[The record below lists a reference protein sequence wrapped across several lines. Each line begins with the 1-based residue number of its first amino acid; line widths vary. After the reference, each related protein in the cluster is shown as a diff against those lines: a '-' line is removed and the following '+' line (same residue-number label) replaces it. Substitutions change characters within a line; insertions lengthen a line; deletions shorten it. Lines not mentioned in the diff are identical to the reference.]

1 MKKKNLWNNIVFKT
15 IFTLVVLLV
24 VYTLIVCIIGYRDV
38 SLALMNQ
45 YEDHAFRT
53 AGVAARFVN
62 PDKIDEY
69 MESGGEGEE
78 YETVWTR
85 LSSICNSSGSTFI
98 YVILPDRSDYKHITF
113 LFSTMNQSRNYT
125 QYEFGYVRETKNEE
139 YEQKY
144 RRICVEKSSREL
156 VIRDK
161 GYIETDPH
169 ITAMIPLISSDGEC
183 KAILCVQYQMDEIVG
198 VRNSYV
204 RKVCLTMA
212 ITSLIIIIAL
222 SLRLNHSLL
231 KPVRVITAEATRFA
245 SENVQA
251 GQKLRSTIR
260 NEDDIGYLAE
270 AIDQMEEQIH
280 DYVSNLTRVTAEKE
294 RISTEMSLASRIQ
307 KDMLPNI
314 FPAFP
319 DRDDF
324 DIFATMDPARE
335 IGGDFYYF
343 FLIDNTHL
351 CVVIADVS
359 GKGVPAALFMMAAT
373 IVLVDNARMGKTPSQ
388 VLRSANEAICSTN
401 REEMFVTVWLGILD
415 LETGRLTASNA
426 GHEYPVMKHPGGGF
440 ELIRDPHGFV
450 VGGMEDIEYNDY
462 ELIMEPGSKLFVYT
476 DGVPEA
482 ATRDDRLFGTDRM
495 LEAMNADPDADPVTL
510 LQNVKAAVNDFVAD
524 AEQFDDMTMLCLEY
538 KGKTK
543 AGVKKLSETDP
554 KPDCSN

>member
-1 MKKKNLWNNIVFKT
+1 M
-15 IFTLVVLLV
+15 
-24 VYTLIVCIIGYRDV
+24 YSAIIRE
-38 SLALMNQ
+38 Q
-45 YEDHAFRT
+45 TERYEEQQKEA
-53 AGVAARFVN
+53 N
-62 PDKIDEY
+62 
-69 MESGGEGEE
+69 
-78 YETVWTR
+78 R
-85 LSSICNSSGSTFI
+85 LDT
-98 YVILPDRSDYKHITF
+98 
-113 LFSTMNQSRNYT
+113 
-125 QYEFGYVRETKNEE
+125 E
-139 YEQKY
+139 
-144 RRICVEKSSREL
+144 
-156 VIRDK
+156 
-161 GYIETDPH
+161 
-169 ITAMIPLISSDGEC
+169 
-183 KAILCVQYQMDEIVG
+183 
-198 VRNSYV
+198 
-204 RKVCLTMA
+204 LTMA
-212 ITSLIIIIAL
+212 T
-222 SLRLNHSLL
+222 
-231 KPVRVITAEATRFA
+231 
-245 SENVQA
+245 
-251 GQKLRSTIR
+251 
-260 NEDDIGYLAE
+260 
-270 AIDQMEEQIH
+270 
-280 DYVSNLTRVTAEKE
+280 
-294 RISTEMSLASRIQ
+294 RIQ
-307 KDMLPNI
+307 ADTLPNI

>member
-125 QYEFGYVRETKNEE
+125 QYEFGYVRETTNEE

-144 RRICVEKSSREL
+144 RRICVEKSAREL

-204 RKVCLTMA
+204 RKVCLTMV

-543 AGVKKLSETDP
+543 AGVKKLSETDT

>member
-125 QYEFGYVRETKNEE
+125 QYEFGYVRETTNEE

-144 RRICVEKSSREL
+144 RRICVEKSAREL

-319 DRDDF
+319 GRNDF
-324 DIFATMDPARE
+324 DIYATMNPARE
-335 IGGDFYYF
+335 IGGDFYNF

>member
-125 QYEFGYVRETKNEE
+125 QYEFGYVRETTNEE

-144 RRICVEKSSREL
+144 RRICVEKSAREL

-260 NEDDIGYLAE
+260 NKDDIGYLAE

-335 IGGDFYYF
+335 IGGDFYNF

-415 LETGRLTASNA
+415 LETGMLTASNA

>member
-125 QYEFGYVRETKNEE
+125 QYEFGYVRETTNEE

>member
-125 QYEFGYVRETKNEE
+125 QYEFGYVRETTNEE

-204 RKVCLTMA
+204 RKVCLTMV

>member
-125 QYEFGYVRETKNEE
+125 QYEFGYVRETTNEE

-204 RKVCLTMA
+204 RKGCLTMV

>member
-125 QYEFGYVRETKNEE
+125 QYEFGYARETTNEE

-260 NEDDIGYLAE
+260 NKDDIGYLAE

-335 IGGDFYYF
+335 IGGDFYNF